1 MDNRYQYVGNLRRE
15 SSGRFRLIR
24 QERVVKK
31 NKMKSNAKIMPHII
45 TFEVGL
51 RKWPHLAYQILKPL
65 MFSIR
70 SIWGQIR
77 PVKGSIRPFL
87 YISGTKYHFNR
98 IGV

>member
-1 MDNRYQYVGNLRRE
+1 MQT
-15 SSGRFRLIR
+15 
-24 QERVVKK
+24 VK
-31 NKMKSNAKIMPHII
+31 NEMKSNAKIVPHIS

-77 PVKGSIRPFL
+77 PVKGSRRPFL
-87 YISGTKYHFNR
+87 CISGTKYHFNR
-98 IGV
+98 IGA